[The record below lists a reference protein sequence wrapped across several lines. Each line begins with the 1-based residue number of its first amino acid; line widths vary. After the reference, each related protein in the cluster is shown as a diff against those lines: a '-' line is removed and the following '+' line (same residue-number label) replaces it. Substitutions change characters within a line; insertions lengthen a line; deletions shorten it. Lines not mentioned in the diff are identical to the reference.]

1 VSIQQQQPKT
11 ISTTPH
17 QILGHIEKVLTE
29 EMLAVQQ
36 EWTNT
41 KSYCK
46 LKNHFPSLTEH

>member
-1 VSIQQQQPKT
+1 VSIQQQPKT

-17 QILGHIEKVLTE
+17 QILGHIENVPTE

-41 KSYCK
+41 KAIASSRITF
-46 LKNHFPSLTEH
+46 LH